1 MPFFRKL
8 FLAALVFGLFTQSV
22 SLQQKPPVESQEGR
36 QSAAQNLDRAATPV
50 KSLERAL
57 TAQQFAQLI
66 EKLSEPNGYFDSDN
80 LISNETSYLHVMGK
94 MRQMKVTGGAYIG
107 VGPDQSF
114 SYVAQIRPNIVFI
127 TDIRRDNLLQHLLF
141 KSLFALSRNRL
152 EYLCLFF
159 GRPVPADLK
168 SWDSRN
174 IQEIVAYLEKT
185 PSKRELFEKTKADI
199 QAKVKSFG
207 VKLNSAELETISR
220 IHTAFFD
227 AGPDLKFTSRNRP
240 PRWYYPSY
248 RDLLLEKDLTGKQC
262 NYLVSEDDFRYLQSL
277 EERNLVIPVV
287 ANLAG
292 GHALKNI
299 AQFLNERGER
309 VSAFY
314 TSNVEFYLMR
324 GFRDDEFDKFAE
336 NVKALPRDE
345 RSVIIRSYFNGTW
358 GYEHPQS
365 VSGYY
370 STQLLQT
377 MDSFVEEYAGGGYK
391 SYSDLV
397 GKHMLELR

>member
-1 MPFFRKL
+1 MFRKF
-8 FLAALVFGLFTQSV
+8 FLVALVFSFLAQAA
-22 SLQQKPPVESQEGR
+22 SLQQKPAGEPQPKQQPTTQTS
-36 QSAAQNLDRAATPV
+36 DRAPAASKP
-50 KSLERAL
+50 LERAL
-57 TAQQFAQLI
+57 THPQFAQLI

-80 LISNETSYLHVMGK
+80 LISNEASYLHVMGK
-94 MRQMKVTGGAYIG
+94 LRQMKVAGGAYIG
-107 VGPDQSF
+107 VGPDTSF
-114 SYVAQIRPNIVFI
+114 SYIAQVRPNIAFI

-159 GRPVPADLK
+159 GKAVPADLK
-168 SWDSRN
+168 SWDARS
-174 IQEIVAYLEKT
+174 IQEIIAYLDKT
-185 PSKRELFEKTKADI
+185 PAKRELFEKTKADVE
-199 QAKVKSFG
+199 AKVKSFG
-207 VKLNSAELETISR
+207 LKIEPGELETISR

-227 AGPDLKFTSRNRP
+227 SGPDLKFTSRNRP

-262 NYLVSEDDFRYLQSL
+262 NYLVSEDDFRFLQSL
-277 EERNLVIPVV
+277 EERNLIVPVV

-292 GHALKNI
+292 DHALKNI
-299 AQFLNERGER
+299 AQFLTERGER

-324 GFRDDEFDKFAE
+324 GYGGEEFDRFAE
-336 NVKALPRDE
+336 NVKSLPRDE

-358 GYEHPQS
+358 GYDHPQS

-377 MDSFVEEYAGGGYK
+377 MDSFVKEFSGGGYK
-391 SYSDLV
+391 SYSDV
-397 GKHMLELR
+397 VSKGILELR